1 LDPLSLSIAGF
12 DLVLAL
18 LLPILAYGAIASA
31 DLFRA
36 IVLFISL
43 GLLLALAWARLSA
56 PDVALA
62 EAAIG
67 AGFTGA
73 LLLAALDR
81 LTQVRPNRKRRDQA
95 VDG

>member
-1 LDPLSLSIAGF
+1 LDPLSLLIPGF
-12 DLVLAL
+12 DLVLSL

-31 DLFRA
+31 DLFKA
-36 IVLFISL
+36 IVLYISL

-73 LLLAALDR
+73 LLLAARDR
-81 LTQVRPNRKRRDQA
+81 LRRTRSNPRRSGQG
-95 VDG
+95 DG